1 MCHHA
6 KASATMIASIA
17 NGGPAALNRHGIG
30 FAEGSFGYVAADRH
44 GPAVVIVECRERRRR
59 RQTGVIEL
67 RIQFA

>member
-1 MCHHA
+1 
-6 KASATMIASIA
+6 MIASIA
-17 NGGPAALNRHGIG
+17 NGGPAALNRYGIG
-30 FAEGSFGYVAADRH
+30 FAFGYVAADRH

>member
-1 MCHHA
+1 
-6 KASATMIASIA
+6 MIASIA
-17 NGGPAALNRHGIG
+17 NGGPAALNRYGIG

-44 GPAVVIVECRERRRR
+44 DPAVVIVECRERRRR